1 MDSSVFVNCGSDLC
15 SVGAGSYPHW
25 PLVHAE
31 KMPLFQ
37 HLLSLLAAS
46 RNQLSCGTISSGTVS
61 SKGFNFQQLGSD
73 SGLTPAN
80 PHKGPNCARIV
91 SSSGDERSS
100 NGRSSQNQKDQW
112 QRKRRLHCRRH

>member
-1 MDSSVFVNCGSDLC
+1 LRVGSLLGGRGQLP
-15 SVGAGSYPHW
+15 SLAARSRRKNAP
-25 PLVHAE
+25 
-31 KMPLFQ
+31 FQ